1 MKNPYEIL
9 NFIRI
14 FVRFRT
20 NKASIKPMVMIKK
33 NWNEIG
39 PVVF

>member
-14 FVRFRT
+14 FVLFST
-20 NKASIKPMVMIKK
+20 NKPQTKLVIRLEK
-33 NWNEIG
+33 N
-39 PVVF
+39 